1 MRAEE
6 KSRYSSWWVVTPT
19 QLNEKDDGGCILHL
33 KKKKVFLFLPD
44 NIGLFP
50 RAHPTSVSLLW
61 GEDEVTNVGQA
72 IRAPCWS
79 SYLGHREIWHLYPP
93 CWLCPHPSYLLHR
106 QEGGSIPAFG
116 ESTSEATWALHAAP
130 ANKPTDVMRGGLSCL
145 TLVLIK
151 T

>member
-106 QEGGSIPAFG
+106 QEGGSRPLVSPHLRPHEPYTQHQLTNPQMWWGVA
-116 ESTSEATWALHAAP
+116 SAA
-130 ANKPTDVMRGGLSCL
+130 SHWC
-145 TLVLIK
+145 
-151 T
+151 